1 MQIHP
6 TGLHV
11 CQCCGEARVLLMLS
25 TISNKAYDNTI
36 SIIKLSFFTVKNEGI
51 ADNDVVASSQIHNRL
66 SVSFIIIKIG
76 R

>member
-11 CQCCGEARVLLMLS
+11 CQCRGEARVFTNMLS

-36 SIIKLSFFTVKNEGI
+36 SIIKPRFSP
-51 ADNDVVASSQIHNRL
+51 
-66 SVSFIIIKIG
+66 
-76 R
+76 